1 MEFLMI
7 QIFTTRDIQAMN
19 PTKRSRSSDN
29 FPEKPIMMAATGE
42 KKSLDLSV
50 SVRSTSQQIAR

>member
-1 MEFLMI
+1 MI
-7 QIFTTRDIQAMN
+7 QIFTTRGIRAMN

-29 FPEKPIMMAATGE
+29 FPKKPIMMAATGE

>member
-1 MEFLMI
+1 MI
-7 QIFTTRDIQAMN
+7 QIFTTRDIRAMN